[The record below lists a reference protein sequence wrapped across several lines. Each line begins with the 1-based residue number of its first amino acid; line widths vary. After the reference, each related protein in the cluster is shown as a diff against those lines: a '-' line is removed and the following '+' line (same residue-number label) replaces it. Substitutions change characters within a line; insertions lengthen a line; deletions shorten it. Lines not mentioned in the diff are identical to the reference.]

1 MNESDATVAALSQ
14 TILDAAC
21 KAGIEAKRV
30 ENLKRLSGGASKET
44 WAFDIVLSDGSQR
57 ELVLRREPPGRRF
70 MSQGLDSLTMEA
82 AIVKLAG
89 KAGVP
94 VPAVPFELP
103 ASSPGGDGYAMDRI
117 EGETIGVRVL
127 KLFKSAS
134 ASKEIARQCGS
145 ILARIHS
152 ASGYEHLDLNSCGSG
167 EALVMLEER
176 HRETGQDRPV
186 FEFALRWLKDNL
198 PEEQKRVLLHGDF
211 RNGNL
216 IVGPEGIRAVLDWE
230 LAHVGPPAYDLA
242 WLCVPSWRFQ
252 KPELPVGGFGT
263 REELMAGYIAADGT
277 PIDPAELFAWE
288 VFQILNWGVM
298 CAGVAKEFMEG
309 SRTIEG
315 GAIARRASETEFDL
329 MRMLAPDHVTWNE
342 VRDAG

>member
-1 MNESDATVAALSQ
+1 MIASDATNAVLSQ

-21 KAGIEAKRV
+21 KAGIDAKRV
-30 ENLKRLSGGASKET
+30 EGLKRLSGGASKET
-44 WAFDIVLSDGSQR
+44 WAFDIVSSDGSQR
-57 ELVLRREPPGRRF
+57 ELVLRRQPPGRRF
-70 MSQGLDSLTMEA
+70 VTQGIDSLTMEA

-94 VPAVPFELP
+94 VPAVPFELLT
-103 ASSPGGDGYAMDRI
+103 SSPGGDGYAMDRI

-127 KLFKSAS
+127 KLFESAS
-134 ASKEIARQCGS
+134 ASKGMARQCGS

-152 ASGYEHLDLNSCGSG
+152 ASGYEHLDLQSCGSG
-167 EALVMLEER
+167 EALAMLEER

-186 FEFALRWLKDNL
+186 FEFALSWLKDNL
-198 PEEQKRVLLHGDF
+198 PAEQKRVLLHGDF

-252 KPELPVGGFGT
+252 KPELTVGGFGT
-263 REELMAGYIAADGT
+263 REELMAGYIAAGGT
-277 PIDPAELFAWE
+277 PIDPVELFAWE

-315 GAIARRASETEFDL
+315 GVIARRASETEFDL

>member
-1 MNESDATVAALSQ
+1 MSESVVTDEALSQ
-14 TILDAAC
+14 TILNAAY
-21 KAGIEAKRV
+21 KAGIDAKRV
-30 ENLKRLSGGASKET
+30 EGLKRLSGGASKET

-57 ELVLRREPPGRRF
+57 ELVMRREPPGRRF
-70 MSQGLDSLTMEA
+70 VSQGLDSLAMEA
-82 AIVKLAG
+82 AVVKLAG
-89 KAGVP
+89 KAGVL
-94 VPAVPFELP
+94 VPGVIFELP
-103 ASSPGGDGYAMDRI
+103 ASSPGGAGYAMDRI

-127 KLFKSAS
+127 KLFQSAS
-134 ASKEIARQCGS
+134 ASKEMARQCGS

-152 ASGYEHLDLNSCGSG
+152 TSGYEHLDLKSCGAD
-167 EALVMLEER
+167 EALAMLEER
-176 HRETGQDRPV
+176 HRDTGQDRPV
-186 FEFALRWLKDNL
+186 FEFALSWLKDNL
-198 PEEQKRVLLHGDF
+198 PAEEKRVLLHGDF

-230 LAHVGPPAYDLA
+230 LAHIGPPAYDLA

-263 REELMAGYIAADGT
+263 YKELMAGYTAAGGT

-288 VFQILNWGVM
+288 VFQIVNWGVM

-329 MRMLAPDHVTWNE
+329 MRRLVPDHVTWNE